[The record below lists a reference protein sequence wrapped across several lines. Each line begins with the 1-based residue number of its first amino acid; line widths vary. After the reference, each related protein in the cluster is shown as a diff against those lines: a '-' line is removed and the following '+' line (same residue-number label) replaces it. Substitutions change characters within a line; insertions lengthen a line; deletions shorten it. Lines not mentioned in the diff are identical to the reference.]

1 MWITEYVDM
10 YMYENTHLPGCNWSS
25 EKTHATEWCVNMHI
39 YVSLFVW
46 ILEYLTVQVNGV
58 HICIH
63 KHVNRRVKMTH
74 IKIMLYES
82 SYVSEWICSMF
93 VCETVECVSTLI
105 SSTLV
110 CVSKCVNV
118 CYYVKVCMWEC
129 EHLNVWENV
138 WITLY
143 IWSYFADEWVITAI
157 YVNMKVW
164 VSVFMC
170 VHEFLNVWKYMSMNV
185 SMLVWDRECLS
196 ISWLWINMYANS
208 YVILLIW
215 VHGVAKSQT
224 QQSDKYFSSAVNLD
238 GKTLTQ
244 SG

>member
-118 CYYVKVCMWEC
+118 CYYVKVCMWVRMWASQCMRECVNYFVYMIIFCRWVSDHCHICKHESLSICIYVCPWISECVKIHVHEC
-129 EHLNVWENV
+129 EHVGVRQGMFEHLLVMNK
-138 WITLY
+138 
-143 IWSYFADEWVITAI
+143 
-157 YVNMKVW
+157 YV
-164 VSVFMC
+164 C
-170 VHEFLNVWKYMSMNV
+170 
-185 SMLVWDRECLS
+185 
-196 ISWLWINMYANS
+196 
-208 YVILLIW
+208 
-215 VHGVAKSQT
+215 
-224 QQSDKYFSSAVNLD
+224 
-238 GKTLTQ
+238 
-244 SG
+244 